1 MGDAENR
8 VERLIG
14 DSPNSWEWQMRNAIR
29 HPSGLGSHVLS
40 RETSPDTD
48 TAFLPGGLEFLLD
61 HYRMKITPYYAS
73 LMKSLTSSDPV
84 FRQSVPCAQELE
96 WAADEQ
102 QDPLEDGAP
111 ENRPVPTVIHRYCD
125 RALFIPTLS
134 CAVNCRFCFRRERA
148 ESESNQVISRTSL
161 LAGLDYIAR
170 HEEIREVIVTGGDPL
185 VLSDDRLFDLLERL
199 SRISHLRFLRIH
211 TRMPAVNPFRL
222 TEALCRG
229 LARVGLPVWVV
240 TQLNH
245 PVELTS
251 AALEGVGRLL
261 GAGIPVMN
269 QAVLLRGVNDEAAV
283 LEELMVGLV
292 EARIKPYYLHQL
304 DRARG
309 TGHFR
314 VNLRRGIAL
323 ANGLRSRIS
332 GHAMPLYVLDIP
344 GAPGKV
350 PLESS
355 RVKETEPGLYQ
366 VRVPDGAIHVY
377 RDADRTA

>member
-1 MGDAENR
+1 
-8 VERLIG
+8 
-14 DSPNSWEWQMRNAIR
+14 
-29 HPSGLGSHVLS
+29 
-40 RETSPDTD
+40 
-48 TAFLPGGLEFLLD
+48 
-61 HYRMKITPYYAS
+61 
-73 LMKSLTSSDPV
+73 
-84 FRQSVPCAQELE
+84 
-96 WAADEQ
+96 
-102 QDPLEDGAP
+102 
-111 ENRPVPTVIHRYCD
+111 
-125 RALFIPTLS
+125 
-134 CAVNCRFCFRRERA
+134 
-148 ESESNQVISRTSL
+148 
-161 LAGLDYIAR
+161 
-170 HEEIREVIVTGGDPL
+170 
-185 VLSDDRLFDLLERL
+185 
-199 SRISHLRFLRIH
+199 
-211 TRMPAVNPFRL
+211 MPAVNPFRL